1 MIEKST
7 FFSRQEKKRGQE
19 TASLCNEQQKKS
31 FRILLLMY
39 RFSHLSL
46 CPLPQ
51 CGLDDSKKDHSVIV
65 LSVFPKVGDFNG
77 YVACGAEYCQDQY
90 EGYGFGV

>member
-1 MIEKST
+1 
-7 FFSRQEKKRGQE
+7 
-19 TASLCNEQQKKS
+19 
-31 FRILLLMY
+31 MY

-77 YVACGAEYCQDQY
+77 YVACLLPAPVNMTNGNIHDNRERHKVSNESGPSKNA
-90 EGYGFGV
+90 GGLLFG